1 MKQLFNLYMEKTR
14 RPLSSYIVFDKQG
27 KISKKAYLAMGVFV
41 LAVAFYILEQTG
53 VLSRQ
58 AMKLEYLGYLAIP
71 FVLFPLIYINHKTTG
86 KVVVTTDA
94 FAVQNMIRRFK
105 LYMFKDVIKVKQTRK
120 NHLKVKTHDG
130 RSVIK
135 FPDYDTKLEALKTI
149 FNYQGHFEEKKR
161 PHKVFVENNR
171 ISVQELTPSMD
182 PQSAD
187 LLERFEG
194 DYHYSMTGQID
205 TILLYNVQVRRVRIV
220 DKRHAMFELSHI
232 DVKTNHPENTET
244 VSMQTDDAMIL
255 FEDVTHIELYNV
267 NKDKTKDVELVGTE
281 LTDLKKISNK
291 SEIQE
296 TSFKHQENAVTV
308 DMELTQGVKRQRAR
322 FTFTKALHGFNKL
335 EKPSWFEKKA

>member
-14 RPLSSYIVFDKQG
+14 RPLSSYIVYEKKG
-27 KISKKAYLAMGVFV
+27 KIAKKAYLAIAIFIF
-41 LAVAFYILEQTG
+41 AVVFYILEQLR
-53 VLSRQ
+53 VISSEEMR
-58 AMKLEYLGYLAIP
+58 LEYLGYLAIP
-71 FVLFPLIYINHKTTG
+71 FLLFPLIYINQKTTG

-94 FAVQNMIRRFK
+94 FAQQNMFRRFK
-105 LYMFKDVIKVKQTRK
+105 LFMFKDVVKVKQTRK
-120 NHLKVKTHDG
+120 NHLKVKTHE
-130 RSVIK
+130 RKCVIR
-135 FPDYDTKLEALKTI
+135 FPDYNTQLEALKTI
-149 FNYQGHFEEKKR
+149 FNYQGHFDEKKR

-194 DYHYSMTGQID
+194 DYYHSMAGHID
-205 TILLYNVQVRRVRIV
+205 SILLYNVQVNRVRIV
-220 DKRHAMFELSHI
+220 DKRHVMFELSHI
-232 DVKTNHPENTET
+232 DIKTNHPENIEN

-255 FEDVTHIELYNV
+255 FQDVTHIELYNV
-267 NKDKTKDVELVGTE
+267 NKDKTKDVELLGTE
-281 LTDLKKISNK
+281 LADLKKIANK

-296 TSFKHQENAVTV
+296 TSFKKQENAITV

-322 FTFTKALHGFNKL
+322 FTFTKAIHGFNAL